1 MIATNRKQLDNIS
14 YLTNAKVGIFWFL
27 PATGTLF
34 ECHVQAVSDSNSVQN
49 LITFPKLHK
58 TIWTKKYYR
67 DKSLGKIGSIYYQ
80 DYTQIPRGRIFYDL
94 EENRFVV
101 MVGSWYRTYESMLA
115 KLIKQKFGLSAF
127 EFRIG
132 EHWELGNGR
141 DENRYSAYYRS
152 K

>member
-1 MIATNRKQLDNIS
+1 
-14 YLTNAKVGIFWFL
+14 
-27 PATGTLF
+27 
-34 ECHVQAVSDSNSVQN
+34 
-49 LITFPKLHK
+49 
-58 TIWTKKYYR
+58 
-67 DKSLGKIGSIYYQ
+67 
-80 DYTQIPRGRIFYDL
+80 
-94 EENRFVV
+94 

-141 DENRYSAYYRS
+141 DENPYSAYYRS

>member
-58 TIWTKKYYR
+58 TIWTKKILPR
-67 DKSLGKIGSIYYQ
+67 
-80 DYTQIPRGRIFYDL
+80 QIPR
-94 EENRFVV
+94 ENRLNILPRLHTNTPRPYILRPRRK
-101 MVGSWYRTYESMLA
+101 SICR
-115 KLIKQKFGLSAF
+115 
-127 EFRIG
+127 
-132 EHWELGNGR
+132 HGR
-141 DENRYSAYYRS
+141 LLVQNL
-152 K
+152 